1 MLMVSLMVFGVF
13 VSSPSNALLGS
24 GTDRLFG
31 FLECFLFRF
40 PVPEAF
46 VAGLCSC
53 LFSLFSPPP
62 ALHNTPVLCG
72 VLVVVC
78 MYIYIL
84 LLCAQVECGCG
95 SAQDRFAVDVA
106 QATGYQLLL
115 FTITILLLVLK
126 TFH

>member
-1 MLMVSLMVFGVF
+1 MLMVSLVVFGVF

-31 FLECFLFRF
+31 FLECFFRF

-62 ALHNTPVLCG
+62 ILHNTPVLWG
-72 VLVVVC
+72 VLVVIC
-78 MYIYIL
+78 MLAWIYFVL
-84 LLCAQVECGCG
+84 NLRSG
-95 SAQDRFAVDVA
+95 SAQDMFAVDVA
-106 QATGYQLLL
+106 QATGLLL
-115 FTITILLLVLK
+115 FTITILLVVLK
-126 TFH
+126 TFRRV

>member
-1 MLMVSLMVFGVF
+1 MLMVSLVVFGVF

-31 FLECFLFRF
+31 FLECYFRF

-46 VAGLCSC
+46 VAGLCAC
-53 LFSLFSPPP
+53 LFSLFSNPP

-78 MYIYIL
+78 MYIL
-84 LLCAQVECGCG
+84 SLCAQVQVE
-95 SAQDRFAVDVA
+95 VE
-106 QATGYQLLL
+106 
-115 FTITILLLVLK
+115 VLK
-126 TFH
+126 RNRHVRC

>member
-1 MLMVSLMVFGVF
+1 MLMVSLVVFGVF

-78 MYIYIL
+78 MYIL
-84 LLCAQVECGCG
+84 LLCAQVECG

>member
-78 MYIYIL
+78 MYIL